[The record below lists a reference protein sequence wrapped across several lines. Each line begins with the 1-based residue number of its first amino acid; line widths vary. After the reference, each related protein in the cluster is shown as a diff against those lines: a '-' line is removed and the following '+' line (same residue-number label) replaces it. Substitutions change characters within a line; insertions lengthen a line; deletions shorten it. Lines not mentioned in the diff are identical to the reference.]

1 MVNSRLKPSGP
12 ILRMA
17 LGTTLGLVLG
27 ASALVWTR
35 SEITRL
41 SYRLAEVDVRR
52 VQLDR
57 QVEKLRIEAA
67 ALSAPEKLEARAS
80 ELGLRYP
87 TPGEVVYVDLS
98 AAGAHP

>member
-1 MVNSRLKPSGP
+1 MNSRLKPSGP

-41 SYRLAEVDVRR
+41 RYRLAEVNVLR
-52 VQLDR
+52 VQLER

-67 ALSAPEKLEARAS
+67 ALSAPEKLEARAR

-87 TPGEVVYVDLS
+87 TAGEVAYVDLS
-98 AAGAHP
+98 AAGARP